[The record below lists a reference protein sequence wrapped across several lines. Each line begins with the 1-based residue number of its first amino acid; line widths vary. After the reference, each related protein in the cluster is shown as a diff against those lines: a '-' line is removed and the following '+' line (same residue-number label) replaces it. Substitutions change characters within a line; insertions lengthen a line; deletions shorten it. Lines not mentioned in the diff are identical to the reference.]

1 MKKLFSILLLA
12 AMMLPAFAADRQKS
26 VRVEKNLSIFNDVLR
41 QVDIWYVDTLNYE
54 NLTKTAIAAMLK
66 KVDPYTVYFSKE
78 EEDELKRFTTGKY
91 GGIGAMI
98 MQLDSQ
104 TIAISQPYEGLP
116 AQKNDVR
123 AGDILLEVNGEKCS
137 GKTTSEVSNM
147 LRGKPGT
154 TVKLK
159 LQREGVEKPIVKEFL
174 REDIKMPTIGYCQML
189 NDSVGYVEF
198 SEFTENSSQELRR
211 SLEWL
216 CANQECRHV
225 IIDLRANGGGLI
237 SEALNIASMFLPIGT
252 EVVTTKAKMESD
264 NHSYKTVSNP
274 IFPNLGLTLLVD
286 ENTASASEIIC
297 GSFQDLHRATLIG
310 TQTFG
315 KGLVQSMRSITGKGT
330 LKVTTAKYYLPSG
343 RCIQGT
349 GVTPDII
356 VEEDSTEKVN
366 IAYSLY
372 RKNMYYLYANK
383 YQQLH
388 DSIPALDTRIDQ
400 SSEGIFFR
408 LDSADLAD
416 FEAFL
421 QEKNFVYET
430 ETSRYFNDLL
440 RFAAQE
446 DLDEATVESM
456 KALQKQMTSDYHA
469 ALWKHKDEVLHQLE
483 MEIVARYYYQ
493 TGMATVA
500 LRTDKVLL
508 RALEEINKK

>member
-1 MKKLFSILLLA
+1 MRRLFSILLLSA
-12 AMMLPAFAADRQKS
+12 LVLPIFAERQKS
-26 VRVEKNLSIFNDVLR
+26 TRVEKNLSIFNDVLR
-41 QVDIWYVDTLNYE
+41 QVDLWYVDTLNYE
-54 NLTKTAIAAMLK
+54 ALTETAIAAMLR
-66 KVDPYTVYFSKE
+66 KVDPYTVYYSKE
-78 EEDELKRFTTGKY
+78 KEDELKRFTTGKY

-104 TIAISQPYEGLP
+104 TIAVSQPYEGLP
-116 AQKNDVR
+116 AQRNDVR
-123 AGDILLEVNGEKCS
+123 AGDIILEVDGEKCS
-137 GKTTSEVSNM
+137 GKTTSEVSSL

-159 LQREGVEKPIVKEFL
+159 LMRAGEEKPVIKEFL
-174 REDIKMPTIGYCQML
+174 REDIKMPTIGYCAML
-189 NDSVGYVEF
+189 TDNVGYVEF
-198 SEFTENSSQELRR
+198 SEFTENSSHELRQA
-211 SLEWL
+211 LEWL

-225 IIDLRANGGGLI
+225 IIDLRGNGGGLI
-237 SEALNIASMFLPIGT
+237 SEAMNIASMFLPIGT
-252 EVVTTKAKMESD
+252 EVTTTKAKMESD

-274 IFPNLGLTLLVD
+274 VFPFLDLTLLVD
-286 ENTASASEIIC
+286 GNSASASEIIC

-310 TQTFG
+310 EQTFG
-315 KGLVQSMRSITGKGT
+315 KGLVQSMRNVTGKGT

-343 RCIQGT
+343 RCIQGI
-349 GVTPDII
+349 GVTPDIVI
-356 VEEDSTEKVN
+356 EEDTTEKVN

-372 RKNMYYLYANK
+372 RKNMYFLYANK

-388 DSIPALDTRIDQ
+388 DSIPVLDTRIDQ
-400 SSEGIFFR
+400 SSEGTFFR